1 MPYIATRARTGLGDR
16 GLFVA
21 VAVGVV
27 VRVLVADDVC
37 DAVLEGDAVDDP
49 VLVAEGVSVLL
60 LDTDAP

>member
-1 MPYIATRARTGLGDR
+1 MPYMATRARTGLGDK

-21 VAVGVV
+21 VGVAVVVHELVGV
-27 VRVLVADDVC
+27 DVC
-37 DAVLEGDAVDDP
+37 DAVLEGDAVDDA